1 MRVKFRSFTHCVQL
15 PCFCFTELFKERSST
30 IASILHNS
38 ILFLFLEQ
46 CNQIESTVAAIYSST
61 SKKESRRFYK
71 RLPNKT
77 RSNNHF
83 TQTYMVKIY
92 VKWKK
97 ARNPRYHYYLRK
109 FIHNHMRGRVE
120 SFVHLC
126 KSRRGLQHQ
135 RRLRTMLQKLSKC
148 EVMA

>member
-1 MRVKFRSFTHCVQL
+1 MYSFLAFASQSYSKKDHQLLRVYYTTL
-15 PCFCFTELFKERSST
+15 YY
-30 IASILHNS
+30 
-38 ILFLFLEQ
+38 FLFLEQ